1 MFHFHRLGAAVS
13 LTLLFVLVAAMVGI
27 PSHTPGAE
35 PPHLSSVTTAAAAPL
50 GQLLTTPVVDVKVGA
65 ILNAAAAPHLI
76 ALERGYFRDV
86 GLNVEIIPLSN
97 GAELLPALAQGQ
109 IQVGFCASS
118 IVCLN
123 ALGRGAD
130 VQYVADYQSAGQ
142 TERTRGSTAL
152 VVRKDLWDA
161 GTIRTA
167 ADVVGRTIHTP
178 AGARGAGPWLDIT
191 LWLQRQGL
199 DLNSVELTTLPFPDQ
214 LAAMQN
220 RGIELGYQSEPFLSA
235 GLARGA
241 HEVLATIE
249 EMHPGAQLLT
259 LMYWAGIDRM
269 GPLVGERFMV
279 AYLRGAR
286 DYLNAFEYGI
296 EQEVIIDILVKHT
309 PLKDPAVH
317 RQSRH
322 HWIDPNGALNRAALE
337 GDVAFLVQQGVL
349 PAPIDLAPALVDRY
363 RQFAVQYLGE
373 YQPPR

>member
-1 MFHFHRLGAAVS
+1 
-13 LTLLFVLVAAMVGI
+13 
-27 PSHTPGAE
+27 
-35 PPHLSSVTTAAAAPL
+35 
-50 GQLLTTPVVDVKVGA
+50 VDIKLGA
-65 ILNAAAAPHLI
+65 ILITAAAPHVI

-86 GLNVEIIPLSN
+86 GLNVELVPFAN

-109 IQVGFCASS
+109 IQVGFCASGL
-118 IVCLN
+118 VCLN

-130 VQYVADYQSAGQ
+130 VRYVADYQSAGQ
-142 TERTRGSTAL
+142 TERSTGSIAL

-161 GTIRTA
+161 GTIRSA
-167 ADVVGRTIHTP
+167 GDVVGRTIHAP
-178 AGARGAGPWLDIT
+178 SGARGAGPWLDVGI
-191 LWLQRQGL
+191 WLRRHGL
-199 DLNSVELTTLPFPDQ
+199 DPNSVELSTLPFPDQ
-214 LAAMQN
+214 LLAMQN
-220 RGIELGYQSEPFLSA
+220 RGIEVGYQTEPLLSG

-241 HEVLATIE
+241 HEVLATLE
-249 EMHPGAQLLT
+249 EMHPNAQILS

-269 GPLVGERFMV
+269 GPMVGERFMV

-296 EQEVIIDILVKHT
+296 DQEAIIDILVKYT
-309 PLKDPAVH
+309 TLKDPAVH

-322 HWIDPNGALNRAALE
+322 HWIDPNGALNRATLE

-349 PAPIDLAPALVDRY
+349 PAPVDLAPTFVDRY